1 MSMLS
6 GFHPVLFLILT
17 VAIMGGAGWLTGQA
31 VAAAWRPLWQAIA
44 GCIALG
50 LADRFLVFALFGGDL
65 LSAGG
70 FLLDTA
76 VIVAIG
82 LAAWR
87 MTLVRKMVTQYP
99 WLYRRAGPFA
109 WRHRAG

>member
-1 MSMLS
+1 MYA
-6 GFHPVLFLILT
+6 GFDPLLFVILT

-31 VAAAWRPLWQAIA
+31 VAATWRPMWQAAA
-44 GCIALG
+44 GCVALG
-50 LADRFLVFALFGGDL
+50 LADRFLVFALFGGEL

-70 FLLDTA
+70 FALDPA

-87 MTLVRKMVTQYP
+87 VTLVRKMVTQYP

-109 WRHRAG
+109 WRARAD

>member
-1 MSMLS
+1 MSVPP
-6 GFHPVLFLILT
+6 GFHPLLFLILT

-31 VAAAWRPLWQAIA
+31 VAATWRPVWQAVA

-50 LADRFLVFALFGGDL
+50 LADRFLVFALFGGEL
-65 LSAGG
+65 LSADG
-70 FLLDTA
+70 FVLDTA

-82 LAAWR
+82 LLAWR
-87 MTLVRKMVTQYP
+87 VTQVRKMVTQYP

-109 WRHRAG
+109 WRRRDG